1 MGSMSLIHWV
11 VVVAVVLILFG
22 GGGKI
27 SSIMGDFA
35 RGIKSFKKNMAD
47 DEFMSEAAPPAGQIT
62 PPTPSDAAFLKDAQR
77 ADEAPVDRKPG

>member
-47 DEFMSEAAPPAGQIT
+47 DESLTESAPPAGQIT
-62 PPTPSDAAFLKDAQR
+62 PPVQVRASQADRVHATDNVRKD
-77 ADEAPVDRKPG
+77 V